1 MFSLNLYKKGEAS
14 LNENLKFYCS
24 YEENGT
30 FIDRYSMN
38 KVAEIDNIR
47 SYNLIKLFHS

>member
-30 FIDRYSMN
+30 LIDRHIMN
-38 KVAEIDNIR
+38 KVAEINNIR
-47 SYNLIKLFHS
+47 